1 MCATKTLTDWL
12 AGWIGYLVGTVSIE
26 IEWGIS
32 YCFATNTS
40 TYVRPITCRYCTNHI
55 WTHIFIHLFIVC
67 YLLFYPCCTCTAQL
81 YILYVAMHIH
91 TIYMSIGCCYENM
104 CALFVANS
112 KLIWLYVIF
121 RSLFCVQNERN
132 ASNVVS
138 WILLNWMENANEICI
153 TTFRFLHGCRWTEQM
168 QIWSLVCYPFI
179 HSIDD
184 VNSSFI

>member
-1 MCATKTLTDWL
+1 MSVRSHADTVQIIFELTYSFIYSLCVLFDIL
-12 AGWIGYLVGTVSIE
+12 SMLYMYGTIVHSLC
-26 IEWGIS
+26 GNAHS
-32 YCFATNTS
+32 YD
-40 TYVRPITCRYCTNHI
+40 
-55 WTHIFIHLFIVC
+55 
-67 YLLFYPCCTCTAQL
+67 
-81 YILYVAMHIH
+81 LYV
-91 TIYMSIGCCYENM
+91 YWLRYENM

-112 KLIWLYVIF
+112 ELIWLYVIF